1 MKAKF
6 TLVLLVLA
14 LSSGKP
20 NVLTAQVNMQDS
32 LALVDFYNSTDGLHW
47 KKNNNWL
54 SALPVKN
61 WYGVKVTGDRVTS
74 LILNFNKLTGTL
86 PASIGNLTGLIY
98 LNLGYNK
105 LSGSI
110 PSSISN
116 LVDLQLLGLN
126 ANNLNGKIIPEIGS
140 LINLRTLY

>member
-1 MKAKF
+1 MTTKF
-6 TLVLLVLA
+6 TLVPLVFA
-14 LSSGKP
+14 LSLYVCSTA
-20 NVLTAQVNMQDS
+20 TAQVNVQDS
-32 LALVDFYNSTDGLHW
+32 FALVNFYNSTNGPTW

-54 SALPVKN
+54 SDLPVKN

-74 LILNFNKLTGTL
+74 LILNLNKLSGTL
-86 PASIGNLTGLIY
+86 PVSIGNLTGLVY

-116 LVDLQLLGLN
+116 LV
-126 ANNLNGKIIPEIGS
+126 NL
-140 LINLRTLY
+140 